1 MDLAVYANGIGH
13 HKIGPEEATH
23 LYVYKLPI
31 LRQAEKKTNY
41 VIVWKMMHDAFW
53 DQWNSNVVLGG
64 V

>member
-41 VIVWKMMHDAFW
+41 VIV
-53 DQWNSNVVLGG
+53 
-64 V
+64 